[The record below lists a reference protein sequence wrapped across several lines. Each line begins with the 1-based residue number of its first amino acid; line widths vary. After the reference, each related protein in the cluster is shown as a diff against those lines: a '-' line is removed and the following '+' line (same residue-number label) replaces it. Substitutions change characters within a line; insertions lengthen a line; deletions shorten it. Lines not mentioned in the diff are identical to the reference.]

1 MNIGT
6 ELLKNIHCKNLSSFG
21 KVFLKGVNNLFEI
34 PEELVKLGMDR
45 IEGYPVE
52 GFVKGKGPK
61 TPSILLIGEA
71 PGENE
76 AIKGVPFIG
85 RAGDELSKSLASI
98 GLTRDDVYMTSAVR
112 SRPYVWREKKERNGE
127 RTQRKYNRPPTQ
139 SEVIAHAPI
148 LDYELKN
155 IVPQIIVTLGNV
167 GLQRLLGKDAK
178 VSLLHGQL
186 LQKNVRHLQ
195 SLDSKEFVWSK
206 ESYLIIPTYHPASVF
221 YRPSNRDFLEQDW
234 ENIGK
239 YLTERKF

>member
-1 MNIGT
+1 M
-6 ELLKNIHCKNLSSFG
+6 
-21 KVFLKGVNNLFEI
+21 FEI
-34 PEELVKLGMDR
+34 PEELIKLGMER

-61 TPSILLIGEA
+61 NPSILLIGEA

-76 AIKGVPFIG
+76 AIKGIPFIG

-112 SRPYVWREKKERNGE
+112 SRPYVWREKKGRNGE
-127 RTQRKYNRPPTQ
+127 LTQRKYNRPPTQ
-139 SEVIAHAPI
+139 SEVVAHAPI

-178 VSLLHGQL
+178 VSMLHGQL
-186 LQKNVRHLQ
+186 LQQPIRHLQ

-206 ESYLIIPTYHPASVF
+206 ESYLLIPTYHPASVF

-234 ENIGK
+234 INIGNYIANSK
-239 YLTERKF
+239 Y